1 MKYPTLI
8 MVIFLSSTLNAQ
20 WIQSSL
26 NPGLGRSLF
35 SDGTTIYAATN
46 QGVYCT
52 NDIGEPWFNIGPQN
66 EDIFTVIT
74 VANKIIAGSGM
85 GHGVFLS
92 TDSGQN
98 WYQPPTLSNHS
109 IYTLAKNS
117 SYIFAGSWGGGVFR
131 SNDNGES
138 WESVGLSG
146 KGIMDLLAVENRLY
160 VACPDGYSKIYY
172 SSDNGN
178 TWDYGSL
185 GNPASDLRKL
195 FYSDGKLFACD
206 FGLWSSTDMGS
217 NWHLDYGITFDST
230 GYPIDVMLF
239 RSLTKYNQY
248 LIASVAFESIYI
260 SSDNGASW
268 IPFNDGLI
276 NDWTFVDLAINGS
289 YIWSIRD
296 FFGNA
301 YRRPLTDIVTSAGE
315 NENSVNDFI
324 LLQNYPNPFNPK
336 TIIKYAVPMFSNV
349 SLKVYDILRNEIA
362 AIINEEKSAG
372 NYEVN
377 FDGTD
382 LSSGVYFYRLQ
393 AGTFTDTKKFILMK

>member
-1 MKYPTLI
+1 
-8 MVIFLSSTLNAQ
+8 
-20 WIQSSL
+20 
-26 NPGLGRSLF
+26 
-35 SDGTTIYAATN
+35 
-46 QGVYCT
+46 
-52 NDIGEPWFNIGPQN
+52 
-66 EDIFTVIT
+66 
-74 VANKIIAGSGM
+74 
-85 GHGVFLS
+85 
-92 TDSGQN
+92 
-98 WYQPPTLSNHS
+98 
-109 IYTLAKNS
+109 
-117 SYIFAGSWGGGVFR
+117 
-131 SNDNGES
+131 
-138 WESVGLSG
+138 
-146 KGIMDLLAVENRLY
+146 
-160 VACPDGYSKIYY
+160 
-172 SSDNGN
+172 
-178 TWDYGSL
+178 
-185 GNPASDLRKL
+185 
-195 FYSDGKLFACD
+195 
-206 FGLWSSTDMGS
+206 MGS